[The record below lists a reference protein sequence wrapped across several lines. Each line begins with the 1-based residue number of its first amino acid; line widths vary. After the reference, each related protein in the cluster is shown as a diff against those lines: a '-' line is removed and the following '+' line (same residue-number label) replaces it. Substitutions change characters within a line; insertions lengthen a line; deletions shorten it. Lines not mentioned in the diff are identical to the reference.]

1 MTLKAQSGCAEGR
14 SQRLHRWNN
23 WGRGW
28 WTGDEGRISA
38 FVVTA
43 LAAILA
49 LAGLTLDG
57 GLALADKVRINGQA
71 EAAARAGAQ
80 ALDLDAYR
88 ATGAVRLVSS
98 QADVLVRSYL
108 HSVGQTGAVT
118 VTGNT
123 VTVTVTVTVTATHR
137 TQLLALVGIPALTV
151 HGTAS
156 AHPVRGVLT
165 VEP

>member
-1 MTLKAQSGCAEGR
+1 MTAKAQSFCAGR
-14 SQRLHRWNN
+14 RGQRLRRWNN
-23 WGRGW
+23 WRRSW

-38 FVVTA
+38 FVVTV

-57 GLALADKVRINGQA
+57 GLALADKVRVNGQA

-88 ATGAVRLVSS
+88 ATGAVHLVTS
-98 QADVLVRSYL
+98 QAGVMARSYL
-108 HSVGQTGAVT
+108 STVGQIGTVT

-123 VTVTVTVTVTATHR
+123 VTVTITATHR